1 MSSGF
6 LRRHHPPP
14 SLRPNETRRI
24 TAGLDAYYQG
34 DYQRAYQLCLMPAE
48 HGITQ
53 AQIVLGLMY
62 AIGQYVPQ
70 DCIIAL
76 MWFTFA
82 ANSGDQKAQIARTL
96 LSRLMSPAQIAQT
109 QQRIAD
115 FEMKSSTIVT
125 NLMC

>member
-1 MSSGF
+1 MQSPTKSK
-6 LRRHHPPP
+6 HHQ
-14 SLRPNETRRI
+14 RRI

-96 LSRLMSPAQIAQT
+96 LSRLMSPAQIAQA

>member
-1 MSSGF
+1 MRSGF

-70 DCIIAL
+70 DCIIDCIIAL

-82 ANSGDQKAQIARTL
+82 ANSGDPKAEKARTL
-96 LSRLMSPAQIAQT
+96 LSKLMSPAQIAQT
-109 QQRIAD
+109 QQRVAN
-115 FEMKSSTIVT
+115 FEMTSS
-125 NLMC
+125 